1 MTNKLSIERIKQYA
15 TDPRMCN
22 ISDELRSGMVELLAY
37 REAESKRCNA
47 GEPWCPDSCP
57 ITGRK
62 FFMWMSHP
70 TKGMVPT
77 YGGPYDSYTL
87 AEKDS
92 DGEYVSERFDHDNGY
107 WSDFECAGV
116 NVVEDWLPTS
126 QQELDEYVADN
137 TSPVLSQPEPNN
149 SKPVAE
155 IVSKHGDPEAFGERE
170 LQVIAD
176 IRKMPYGTKLY
187 ASPVLGQTQNNDDK
201 KDAER
206 WRFIRKFLAVEDI
219 DGSLDGEVMHV
230 LCIKESAFESSMIGF
245 PRDVSIEVAID
256 AAIAKATGESE

>member
-1 MTNKLSIERIKQYA
+1 MTDIISKERLEKIAFGSVRQSQEEGVFIA
-15 TDPRMCN
+15 R
-22 ISDELRSGMVELLAY
+22 EALAY
-37 REAESKRCNA
+37 REAESERCNA

-137 TSPVLSQPEPNN
+137 TSPVLSQPVPDELPEPQDSCAGYYRDGWNDCRAAVL
-149 SKPVAE
+149 S
-155 IVSKHGDPEAFGERE
+155 
-170 LQVIAD
+170 
-176 IRKMPYGTKLY
+176 
-187 ASPVLGQTQNNDDK
+187 ASPALGQTQALRDIAIRVVACISMSGYSPKEKSLNPLESLLF
-201 KDAER
+201 DAE
-206 WRFIRKFLAVEDI
+206 
-219 DGSLDGEVMHV
+219 
-230 LCIKESAFESSMIGF
+230 
-245 PRDVSIEVAID
+245 
-256 AAIAKATGESE
+256 KALGESK